1 LNKLVS
7 TLLDSARPR
16 PPSLRSGNMHDL
28 IRHSLSLLASH
39 AEKKD
44 IHLLTRFEIGNPIV
58 ECDIEQMT
66 QVLLNL
72 VLNAIQILPTGGTVE
87 VACRPDR
94 DAVVITVSDS
104 GPGIPLNERAL
115 VFDSFFSRRE
125 GGIGLGLAIVQQL
138 VTAHGGTISA
148 GESALGGAQFTI
160 NLPRN
165 TLENK

>member
-1 LNKLVS
+1 
-7 TLLDSARPR
+7 
-16 PPSLRSGNMHDL
+16 
-28 IRHSLSLLASH
+28 
-39 AEKKD
+39 
-44 IHLLTRFEIGNPIV
+44 V